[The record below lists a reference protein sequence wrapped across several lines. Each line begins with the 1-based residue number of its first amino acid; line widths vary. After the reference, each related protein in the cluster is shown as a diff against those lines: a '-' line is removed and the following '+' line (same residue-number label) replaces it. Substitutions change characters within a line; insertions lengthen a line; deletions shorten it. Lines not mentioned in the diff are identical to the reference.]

1 MLFISMLANLLQPR
15 LPTEYH
21 WEAKE
26 AEKDCADCRGTGEIE
41 VVSAGSGKF
50 IKCPCTETLQPN

>member
-1 MLFISMLANLLQPR
+1 MLFISMLANLL
-15 LPTEYH
+15 H